1 MNSASSPAPQRI
13 AEITLD
19 ERTVIRRSRAIE
31 DERTAAI
38 TDLLKDNRF
47 TPLSG
52 LTGPYHLHLAVEEN
66 RLIMEIRPLN
76 NLGADGS
83 NESIVLPLAPFRRIV
98 KDYFLVC
105 ESYYE
110 AIRDKSLTQV
120 EAIDVGRRSLHDEGS
135 ELLAERLAGRVAIDH
150 DTARRLFT
158 LICVLHLRS

>member
-1 MNSASSPAPQRI
+1 MNSASSPTPQRI

-31 DERTAAI
+31 DERAAAI
-38 TDLLKDNRF
+38 TDLLKDNQF
-47 TPLSG
+47 TPVSG
-52 LTGPYHLHLAVEEN
+52 RPGPFHLHLAVEEN
-66 RLIMEIRPLN
+66 RLVMDIR
-76 NLGADGS
+76 ATQDGS
-83 NESIVLPLAPFRRIV
+83 SESIVLPLAPFRRIV

-110 AIRDKSLTQV
+110 AIRDKSLRQV
-120 EAIDVGRRSLHDEGS
+120 EAIDVGRRALHDEGS
-135 ELLAERLAGRVAIDH
+135 TLLTERLAGKVGIDH

>member
-1 MNSASSPAPQRI
+1 MNSASSPTPQRI

-31 DERTAAI
+31 DERAAAI
-38 TDLLKDNRF
+38 TDLLKDNQF
-47 TPLSG
+47 TPVSG
-52 LTGPYHLHLAVEEN
+52 RPGPFHLYLAVEEN
-66 RLIMEIRPLN
+66 RLVMDIR
-76 NLGADGS
+76 ATQDGS
-83 NESIVLPLAPFRRIV
+83 SETIMLPLAPFRRIV

-110 AIRDKSLTQV
+110 AIRDKSLRQV
-120 EAIDVGRRSLHDEGS
+120 EAIDVGRRALHDEGS
-135 ELLAERLAGRVAIDH
+135 TLLTERLAGKVAIDH

>member
-1 MNSASSPAPQRI
+1 MTAAPTPPPQRI
-13 AEITLD
+13 ATITLD

-31 DERTAAI
+31 DERAAAI
-38 TDLLKDNRF
+38 TDLLKDNQF

-52 LTGPYHLHLAVEEN
+52 LTGPYHVHLAVEEN
-66 RLIMEIRPLN
+66 RLIMDIRAEGD
-76 NLGADGS
+76 GA

-110 AIRDKSLTQV
+110 AIRDKSLRQV

-135 ELLAERLAGRVAIDH
+135 ALLAERLAGKVAIDH

>member
-1 MNSASSPAPQRI
+1 MTPASGATPQRI
-13 AEITLD
+13 AKITLD

-31 DERTAAI
+31 DERAAAI
-38 TDLLKDNRF
+38 TDLLKDNQF

-52 LTGPYHLHLAVEEN
+52 RPGPFHVHLAVEEN
-66 RLIMEIRPLN
+66 RLLMEIR
-76 NLGADGS
+76 GAEDGS
-83 NESIVLPLAPFRRIV
+83 SESIVLPLAPFRRIV

-135 ELLAERLAGRVAIDH
+135 ALLAERLADKVAIDH

-158 LICVLHLRS
+158 LICVLHLRG